1 MKKEKLEITG
11 DVRVRYAPSPTGF
24 LHIGNAQSAL
34 FNYLFARH
42 YKGTW
47 VLRIEDTDTKR
58 NVENGEQSQMENLHW
73 LGLDWDEGPDKPN
86 IEYAPYHQSE
96 RVDLYHKYV
105 QELLDKGLAY
115 KDYATEEELKALHDE
130 QVANKIAPHYDG
142 RWYNATAEEIQKAEA
157 EGRSHTIRLHLP
169 KDHVYA
175 WEDMIKGHVEFNSD
189 NIGGDF
195 IIEKS
200 DGMATYNFAVV
211 IDDYLMKITHV
222 LRGDDHIANTPKQ
235 IAVYEALGFSQPT
248 FGHITLIYSMA
259 THKKLSKRDKDTL
272 QFISQYRKYGYLSE
286 ALLNFIAFLGWSPVG
301 EKEIFS
307 KEELIEAYDI
317 NRMSA
322 SPAYFDQKKLDWTNG
337 EYIKQLD
344 GADLAGRIA
353 ELIEA
358 AETDEAAKLK
368 ALNVQA
374 ELGLMEKVIHVY
386 RSEAKTLMDIM
397 RKLIFIKEIESYDF
411 SYADFAEFDT
421 EKTLAV
427 LDFLADELKD
437 VTSETQIDYSALIKA
452 AQKATG
458 VKGRDLYM
466 PLNVTFTDSKSA
478 PQINEF
484 MGALD
489 PQTVLKLTK
498 QAAASLRN

>member
-1 MKKEKLEITG
+1 MKKEKVEIKG

-42 YKGTW
+42 YNGTW

-86 IEYAPYHQSE
+86 VEYAPYHQSK
-96 RVDLYHKYV
+96 RVDLYHHYV
-105 QELLDKGLAY
+105 QELLAKGLAY
-115 KDYATEEELKALHDE
+115 KDYATEAELKDLHDE
-130 QVANKIAPHYDG
+130 QVENKIAPHYDG
-142 RWYNATAEEIQKAEA
+142 RWYNASEEAIQQAEA
-157 EGRSHTIRLHLP
+157 EGRSYTIRLHLP
-169 KDHVYA
+169 QDHVYA
-175 WEDMIKGHVEFNSD
+175 WDDMIKGHVEFNSD

-235 IAVYEALGFSQPT
+235 IAVYEALGFSQPM

-259 THKKLSKRDKDTL
+259 THKKLSKRDQDTL

-307 KEELIEAYDI
+307 KAELIDAYDI

-337 EYIKQLD
+337 EYIKKLD
-344 GADLAGRIA
+344 SAELARRIA
-353 ELIEA
+353 ELITA
-358 AETDEAAKLK
+358 AETEEAAQLK
-368 ALNVQA
+368 ELAVQDDLALI
-374 ELGLMEKVIHVY
+374 EKVGHIY
-386 RSEAKTLMDIM
+386 RSEAKTLLDIM
-397 RKLIFIKEIESYDF
+397 KKIIFIKQIATYEF
-411 SYADFAEFDT
+411 SYADFAAFDR
-421 EKTLAV
+421 EKMLTVFDHLANEV
-427 LDFLADELKD
+427 NDLPKD
-437 VTSETQIDYSALIKA
+437 ATPDYSALIKA
-452 AQKATG
+452 TQKATG
-458 VKGRDLYM
+458 IKGRDLYM
-466 PLNVTFTDSKSA
+466 PLNIVFTDSQSA

-489 PQTVLKLTK
+489 PQLVLRLLQ
-498 QAAASLRN
+498 QAAAYLRN